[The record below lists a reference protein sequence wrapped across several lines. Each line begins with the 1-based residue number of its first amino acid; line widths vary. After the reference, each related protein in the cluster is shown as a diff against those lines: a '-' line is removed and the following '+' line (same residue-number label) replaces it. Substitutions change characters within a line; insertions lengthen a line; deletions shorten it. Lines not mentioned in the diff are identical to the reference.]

1 MKQLKRMGQFCL
13 MRQAVGIM
21 DGPITEALQ
30 LGVAPAEA
38 LALWRVHTE
47 HISKVYRNSG
57 KGGG

>member
-1 MKQLKRMGQFCL
+1 MGQFCL